1 MRMKKLLALLL
12 LPLAT
17 GAMANDD
24 WVAEQKPF
32 KLYGNSY
39 YVGSKGL
46 SAVLVTSPSGH
57 ILIDGTVAENA
68 PMIASHVRQLGFKM
82 EDIKLILNSH
92 AHSDH
97 AGGIA
102 ELQRLSGA
110 QVLGGAATLPTLTD
124 GKARSA
130 DPQFGTLSDYPGNP
144 GARGVADGE
153 VVSLGPLAV
162 TAHATPG
169 HTAGGTTWT
178 WQACEGK
185 RCMNMVYIDSL
196 TAVSAKGYKFSE
208 HPEIVASL
216 RNSIASVAALPCDIP
231 VTAHPDFIDLL
242 EKLKQQPRK
251 GSQAFVDRHGC
262 RDLAA
267 GATQWLDKR
276 LASEKK

>member
-1 MRMKKLLALLL
+1 MKKLLALLL
-12 LPLAT
+12 LPLSS
-17 GAMANDD
+17 GAMAAFAD
-24 WVAEQKPF
+24 WPVNQKPF

-46 SAVLVTSPSGH
+46 SAVLITSPAGH
-57 ILIDGTVAENA
+57 ILIDGTVQENA
-68 PMIASHVRQLGFKM
+68 PMIARHVRQLGFKM

-92 AHSDH
+92 SHSDH

-102 ELQRLSGA
+102 ELQRMSGA
-110 QVLGGAATLPTLTD
+110 QVLGGAASLSTLVE
-124 GKARSA
+124 GKAHND
-130 DPQFGTLSDYPGNP
+130 DPQFGSLSDFPANP

-169 HTAGGTTWT
+169 HTAGGTSWT

-216 RNSIASVAALPCDIP
+216 RSSIASVAALPCDIP

-242 EKLKQQPRK
+242 DKLKQQPRK
-251 GSQAFVDRHGC
+251 GTLAFVDRQGC
-262 RDLAA
+262 RKLAA
-267 GATQWLDKR
+267 GATQWLDER
-276 LASEKK
+276 LASEKQ

>member
-1 MRMKKLLALLL
+1 MKKLLALLL

-17 GAMANDD
+17 GAMAGDD
-24 WVAEQKPF
+24 WVADQKPF

-46 SAVLVTSPSGH
+46 SAVLITSPAGH

-68 PMIASHVRQLGFKM
+68 PMIARHVRQLGFKM

-102 ELQRLSGA
+102 ELQRQSGA

-124 GKARSA
+124 GKARSE
-130 DPQFGTLSDYPGNP
+130 DPQFGSLSDFPANP

-153 VVSLGPLAV
+153 VVSVGPLAV

-169 HTAGGTTWT
+169 HTAGGTSWT
-178 WQACEGK
+178 WQSCDGQ
-185 RCMNMVYIDSL
+185 RCMNLVYIDSL
-196 TAVSAKGYKFSE
+196 TAVSVDGYKFSE
-208 HPEIVASL
+208 HPAIVASL
-216 RNSIASVAALPCDIP
+216 RGSIASVAALPCDIP
-231 VTAHPDFIDLL
+231 VTAHPDFIGLL
-242 EKLKQQPRK
+242 DKLKQQPRK
-251 GSQAFVDRHGC
+251 GQLAFVDHSGC

-267 GATQWLDKR
+267 SATRWLDKR
-276 LASEKK
+276 LASEK

>member
-1 MRMKKLLALLL
+1 MKKLLALLL
-12 LPLAT
+12 LPLTT
-17 GAMANDD
+17 GAMASSPD
-24 WVAEQKPF
+24 WVADQKPF

-46 SAVLVTSPSGH
+46 SAVLITSPAGH
-57 ILIDGTVAENA
+57 ILIDGTVQENA
-68 PMIASHVRQLGFKM
+68 PMIARHVRQLGFKM

-102 ELQRLSGA
+102 ELQRMSGA

-130 DPQFGTLSDYPGNP
+130 DPQFGTLSDFPANP

-153 VVSLGPLAV
+153 VVSVGPLAV

-169 HTAGGTTWT
+169 HTVGGTSWT
-178 WQACEGK
+178 WQACEGQ
-185 RCMNMVYIDSL
+185 RCMQMVYIDSL
-196 TAVSAKGYKFSE
+196 TAVSADGYKFSE

-216 RNSIASVAALPCDIP
+216 RSSIASVATMPCDIP

-242 EKLKQQPRK
+242 DKLKQQPRK
-251 GSQAFVDRHGC
+251 GALAFVDRQGC

-267 GATQWLDKR
+267 GATRWLDKR

>member
-1 MRMKKLLALLL
+1 MRMKKLFALLL
-12 LPLAT
+12 LPVAT
-17 GAMANDD
+17 SALANDD

-46 SAVLVTSPSGH
+46 SAVLITSPSGH

-68 PMIASHVRQLGFKM
+68 PMIASHVRQLGFNM

-110 QVLGGAATLPTLTD
+110 QVLGGAATLPTLID
-124 GKARSA
+124 GKAHRE

-144 GARGVADGE
+144 GAHGVADGE

-169 HTAGGTTWT
+169 HTAGGTSWT

-185 RCMNMVYIDSL
+185 RCMKMVYIDSL
-196 TAVSAKGYKFSE
+196 TAVSAKGYQFSE
-208 HPEIVASL
+208 HPEIVAGL
-216 RNSIASVAALPCDIP
+216 RHSIAMVAALPCDIP

-242 EKLKQQPRK
+242 DKLKQQPRK
-251 GSQAFVDRHGC
+251 GAQAFVDRQGC

-267 GATQWLDKR
+267 SSTRWLDKR

>member
-1 MRMKKLLALLL
+1 MKKLLALLL
-12 LPLAT
+12 FPLST
-17 GAMANDD
+17 GAMAAFDD
-24 WVAEQKPF
+24 WTVDQKPF

-46 SAVLVTSPSGH
+46 SAVLITSPAGH
-57 ILIDGTVAENA
+57 ILIDGTVPENA
-68 PMIASHVRQLGFKM
+68 PMIARHVRQLGFKM

-102 ELQRLSGA
+102 ELQRISGA

-130 DPQFGTLSDYPGNP
+130 DPQFGTLSDFPAIP

-153 VVSLGPLAV
+153 VVSIGPLAV

-169 HTAGGTTWT
+169 HTVGGTSWT
-178 WQACEGK
+178 WQSCDGK
-185 RCMNMVYIDSL
+185 RCMQMVYIDSL
-196 TAVSAKGYKFSE
+196 TAVSADGYKFRE

-242 EKLKQQPRK
+242 DKLKQQPRK
-251 GSQAFVDRHGC
+251 GALAFVDRGGC

-267 GATQWLDKR
+267 GATRWLDKR
-276 LASEKK
+276 LASEQK